1 MAPLMAPPA
10 TAAPGG
16 PTWPPG
22 EDRGS
27 ISISERVVEKLA
39 AHTVGEVDQVGGSAH
54 RLLGVP
60 TRREDPD
67 RAPQVRATVR
77 GRVCLL
83 QVRLSVCYSAS
94 VTRVT
99 DRVRAHLID
108 RLGELAGLQVREVDI
123 TVTALHHPHPQGR
136 VIK

>member
-1 MAPLMAPPA
+1 MTPLMAPPA
-10 TAAPGG
+10 TAEPGG
-16 PTWPPG
+16 PTRPPG

-39 AHTVGEVDQVGGSAH
+39 AHVIGEIDQVGGAAH

-77 GRVCLL
+77 GRVCSL
-83 QVRLSVCYSAS
+83 QVRLSVCYPVS

-99 DRVRAHLID
+99 DQVRAHLIG

-123 TVTALHHPHPQGR
+123 TVTALHHPHPVGR
-136 VIK
+136 VIE

>member
-1 MAPLMAPPA
+1 MAPPA

-16 PTWPPG
+16 PTRLPG

-39 AHTVGEVDQVGGSAH
+39 THAIGEVDQVGGAAH

-67 RAPQVRATVR
+67 RAPQVRATIH
-77 GRVCLL
+77 GGVCLL
-83 QVRLSVCYSAS
+83 QVRLSVCYPAS
-94 VTRVT
+94 VTQVT
-99 DRVRAHLID
+99 DRVRAHLIA
-108 RLGELAGLQVREVDI
+108 RLGELAGLQVRGVDI

-136 VIK
+136 VIE